1 MTITDLNLEARSLVG
16 ADENSYAAADLLRRM
31 NAGYEDT
38 VAKILGCDGK
48 WQFDD
53 TNYTSFPIGLT
64 TLVAGQQDYTFDV
77 THLEV
82 ERVEVLDNSG
92 KWHQLKPIDSSE
104 ISGAISEYQSESALP
119 IRYDKQGRSLLL
131 YPAPSATEVTLTSG
145 LKVYFKRTADLF
157 TSAQVTTGT
166 KVPGFASPFHIL
178 LAYKAALPFAI
189 INVPQRVPAI
199 MAEIARLE
207 KGLVEHYSQ
216 RELDR
221 RKGFSM
227 RRINSR

>member
-1 MTITDLNLEARSLVG
+1 MTIADIQTEARELVG
-16 ADENSYAAADLLRRM
+16 ADSNSYANALLLIRVN
-31 NAGYEDT
+31 NAYEDI

-53 TNYTSFPIGLT
+53 TNYTSFPIGIT
-64 TLVAGQQDYTFDV
+64 TLVANQQDYTFDI
-77 THLEV
+77 THLEI
-82 ERVEVLDNSG
+82 ERVEVLDSSG
-92 KWHQLKPIDSSE
+92 IWHQLKPIDSSE
-104 ISGAISEYQSESALP
+104 IRGAISEYQNASSLP
-119 IRYDKQGRSLLL
+119 LEYDKQGRSLIL

-178 LAYKAALPFAI
+178 LSYKAALPFAVH
-189 INVPQRVPAI
+189 NVPQRVPAL

-207 KGLVEHYSQ
+207 KELIKHYSQ